1 MRNRVADGANRILRK
16 TMTAV
21 KLKYLRNFWRSL
33 KMPKINWKVE
43 LKLKLKHFCI
53 LSAVGGDYDG
63 AKSNNIVFTIKYTS
77 QFISR
82 IQAKSV
88 KTS

>member
-1 MRNRVADGANRILRK
+1 
-16 TMTAV
+16 
-21 KLKYLRNFWRSL
+21 
-33 KMPKINWKVE
+33 MPKINWKVE